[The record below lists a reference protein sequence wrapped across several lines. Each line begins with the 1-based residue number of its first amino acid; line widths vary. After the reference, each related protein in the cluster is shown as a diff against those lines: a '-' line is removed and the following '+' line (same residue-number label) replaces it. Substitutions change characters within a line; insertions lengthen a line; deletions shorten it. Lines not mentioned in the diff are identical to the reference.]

1 MLGMPPLYKR
11 GTDCINFGFDN
22 DQPKGKV
29 VRGAG
34 CELRGASISI
44 TKFTELWWNDGVFE
58 GTEEHLRV
66 FWKLSIIW
74 DFYGM
79 TKWLRQ
85 AQPPEFDGLR
95 YWATWTSFADL
106 QSVLNHQLKLWGDK
120 IKGHLKKW
128 LRQAQPPEFD
138 RLSHRNSTGSATG
151 IRQAQPPEF
160 DGGRYRTSTILS
172 RRDWCLFSFWIWF
185 WWVFLL
191 EKRWLFLC
199 CR

>member
-11 GTDCINFGFDN
+11 GTDSMYFGFDN

-34 CELRGASISI
+34 CELRGVSISI

-85 AQPPEFDGLR
+85 AQPPEFD
-95 YWATWTSFADL
+95 
-106 QSVLNHQLKLWGDK
+106 
-120 IKGHLKKW
+120 
-128 LRQAQPPEFD
+128 

-160 DGGRYRTSTILS
+160 DRLSHRASWTSFVDLQHVLNHQLKL
-172 RRDWCLFSFWIWF
+172 WGYK
-185 WWVFLL
+185 VM
-191 EKRWLFLC
+191 RWLKAIKKMASTGSATGIRQAQPPGFVNFVRRPSVC
-199 CR
+199 AQSPIKVMRW

>member
-11 GTDCINFGFDN
+11 GTDCMNFGFDN

-58 GTEEHLRV
+58 HTEEHLRV

-85 AQPPEFDGLR
+85 AQPPEFD
-95 YWATWTSFADL
+95 
-106 QSVLNHQLKLWGDK
+106 
-120 IKGHLKKW
+120 
-128 LRQAQPPEFD
+128 
-138 RLSHRNSTGSATG
+138 RLSHLNSTGSATG
-151 IRQAQPPEF
+151 IRRAQIPEF
-160 DGGRYRTSTILS
+160 DGLRYRTSTILS